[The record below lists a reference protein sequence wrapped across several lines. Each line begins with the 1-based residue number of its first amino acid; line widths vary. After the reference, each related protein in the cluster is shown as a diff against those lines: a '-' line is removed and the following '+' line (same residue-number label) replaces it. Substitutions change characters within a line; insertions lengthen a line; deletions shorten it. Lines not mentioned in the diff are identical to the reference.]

1 MTAQRPER
9 GGYHRPDRGAARPER
24 SGFAVTTLGRLT
36 DVRPLDRFR
45 SLKIKLGVLVAAAVF
60 IAALLTWW
68 GLNRAMGPSR
78 TFPVVIVIALVFTQ
92 LLARG
97 MTSPLREM
105 TSAARAMASGDYSL
119 RVRATSRD
127 EVGQLAEAFNR
138 MADDLE
144 QTDTVRRELV
154 ANVSHELRTPVSAL
168 QAQLENIVDG
178 VSDPDPETMKAAL
191 AQTQRLS
198 RLVSTLL
205 DLSRLEA
212 GAVDLNITDVPLE
225 EFLDEAAAEGRL
237 IGAGKEL
244 TFPVMVEP
252 AGLSIPA
259 DRERLHQV
267 LANLVQNAVRHSPAG
282 APVRLEAHRSGG
294 WVRLDVIDQGP
305 GIAADQRDR
314 VFERFARGNTP
325 AITGQISTGGTG
337 LGLSIVRWA
346 VNLHGG
352 TVGVADTPAGCTMRV
367 LLPSRRQSRRAGAAG
382 VGGAR
387 P

>member
-60 IAALLTWW
+60 VAALLTWW

-225 EFLDEAAAEGRL
+225 EFLELSL
-237 IGAGKEL
+237 IH
-244 TFPVMVEP
+244 
-252 AGLSIPA
+252 I
-259 DRERLHQV
+259 
-267 LANLVQNAVRHSPAG
+267 
-282 APVRLEAHRSGG
+282 
-294 WVRLDVIDQGP
+294 
-305 GIAADQRDR
+305 
-314 VFERFARGNTP
+314 
-325 AITGQISTGGTG
+325 
-337 LGLSIVRWA
+337 
-346 VNLHGG
+346 
-352 TVGVADTPAGCTMRV
+352 
-367 LLPSRRQSRRAGAAG
+367 
-382 VGGAR
+382 
-387 P
+387 